1 MPLFR
6 RPDGTPVRD
15 EGVTHT
21 LMPFLM
27 PRRTQAQ
34 VFLEQKFDVA
44 NLLAHVERAR
54 HERPE
59 AHITVFTALL
69 CAFARAHAA
78 RPKMNRFVL
87 GRRIYQR
94 HRIEYSFGVKKHFDD
109 ESALTVVK
117 MAFEPDDTLESV
129 AARVQETIRRGRATA
144 ATQSEREMGLL
155 ARLPTPIIRMAVA
168 FLRLLDGINLMP
180 RKMID
185 ADELYCSMFIA
196 NLGSVGLE
204 APFHHLYDWGTAPIF
219 CSIGK
224 IADELMVSGD
234 GHAVI
239 RPTLTLRWTFD
250 ERIADG
256 FYCARTLDLIREL
269 ISQPERMDVRP
280 GEALP
285 LRTPEGDRPIAAQPP
300 PPQLH

>member
-27 PRRTQAQ
+27 PNRTQAQ
-34 VFLEQKFDVA
+34 VFLEQKFDVTR
-44 NLLAHVERAR
+44 LLAHIEQAR
-54 HERPE
+54 VERPE
-59 AHITVFTALL
+59 AHITLFTALL
-69 CAFARAHAA
+69 CAFVRAHAA

-94 HRIEYSFGVKKHFDD
+94 HRIEYSFGVKKRFDD
-109 ESALTVVK
+109 AGTLTVVK

-129 AARVQETIRRGRATA
+129 AARVQETIHRGRASE

-155 ARLPTPIIRMAVA
+155 AKLPTPIIRMAVA
-168 FLRLLDGINLMP
+168 FLRFLDRINLMP
-180 RKMID
+180 RRMID

-219 CSIGK
+219 CSIGR
-224 IADELMVSGD
+224 ISSEVTADGAGTVS
-234 GHAVI
+234 I
-239 RPTLTLRWTFD
+239 RPMLTLRWTFD

-256 FYCARTLDLIREL
+256 FYCARTLDLIRDL
-269 ISQPERMDVRP
+269 IAHPERMDLRP
-280 GEALP
+280 GETP
-285 LRTPEGDRPIAAQPP
+285 LEREPPIDGIPV